1 MGRIE
6 EALRRAS
13 GETSLGTRMSAQQGQ
28 FVSPWGVEDAPALTP
43 TLAPVRTSTRPTP
56 ARDQRSER
64 DAVDHLL
71 VSPAHATLPAL
82 SAALGERLTSDPHC
96 NPMLVEQFRRLAGV
110 LHKSQVVDGTKVI
123 MVTSAAPS
131 DGKTMTAINLALALS
146 GSYKRRVLLI
156 DADLRRPSIG
166 ESLGLEHSAG
176 LSEALKA
183 GSEQKLAVIPIT
195 ATLTLLPAGRP
206 DPDPIG
212 GLTSV
217 RMRRILEEAAAR
229 FDWVV
234 LDAPPVG
241 LLADANLMIEEVD
254 RTLLVVRAG
263 QTQYPMVE
271 KAIEL
276 LGKDRLLGVVLNG
289 VDRSAS
295 APYRSAYTYGDR
307 P

>member
-1 MGRIE
+1 VGRIE

-28 FVSPWGVEDAPALTP
+28 FVSPWGVEDSPTP
-43 TLAPVRTSTRPTP
+43 TLAGARTPTRPTP
-56 ARDQRSER
+56 AKGQRSER
-64 DAVDHLL
+64 DVLDNHLL
-71 VSPAHATLPAL
+71 VAPAHAALPVL
-82 SAALGERLTSDPHC
+82 SAALGERLTSDPRC
-96 NPMLVEQFRRLAGV
+96 NPLLVEQFRRLAGV
-110 LHKSQVVDGTKVI
+110 LHKSQVVDGTKVV

-166 ESLGLEHSAG
+166 ESLGLEQSAG

-206 DPDPIG
+206 DPDPVG

-263 QTQYPMVE
+263 QTQYPMVD
-271 KAIEL
+271 KAVEL

-289 VDRSAS
+289 VDRAAS
-295 APYRSAYTYGDR
+295 EPYLSAYTYGER